1 MKIIIVALA
10 ISLAFSAGM
19 YISQRHLKDTF
30 HMRTG
35 VELSK
40 IYSALAHCEGQVGS
54 GNCKI
59 IGGFVP
65 KDWQPQP
72 QAVPQALEHSQQRE
86 L

>member
-1 MKIIIVALA
+1 MKTFFAALA
-10 ISLAFSAGM
+10 LWAAFGGGM
-19 YISQRHLKDTF
+19 YASKHTSESLF
-30 HMRTG
+30 LNRTG

-40 IYSALAHCEGQVGS
+40 IYSALDHCEGQVGK

-72 QAVPQALEHSQQRE
+72 QAVPQSLEHTEKRE